1 MDPVMQQFLAGQM
14 QLFQNMSNRMANMQD
29 QMNEMNQNQPPR
41 DNHRKF
47 TSHDPPTFSHVVDPL
62 KADDWLK
69 AIEKILT
76 ITWCIDRDTSYML
89 HDDFRD
95 LLLIGGTPIQVP
107 MQTHLA
113 SPGQSL
119 RLISVH
125 TTFQPV

>member
-1 MDPVMQQFLAGQM
+1 
-14 QLFQNMSNRMANMQD
+14 
-29 QMNEMNQNQPPR
+29 
-41 DNHRKF
+41 
-47 TSHDPPTFSHVVDPL
+47 
-62 KADDWLK
+62 
-69 AIEKILT
+69 
-76 ITWCIDRDTSYML
+76 ML